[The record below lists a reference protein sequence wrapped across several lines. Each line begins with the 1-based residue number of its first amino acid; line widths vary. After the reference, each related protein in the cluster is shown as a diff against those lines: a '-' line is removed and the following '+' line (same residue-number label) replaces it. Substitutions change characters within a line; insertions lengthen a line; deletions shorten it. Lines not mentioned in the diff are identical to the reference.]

1 MKNFNEVNVLVVGD
15 IMLDRYICGTVS
27 RISPE
32 APVPIVLVH
41 EEYSTLGGSGNVVRN
56 IRSLGAKVTCLASIA
71 LDNAGHL
78 ISQYL
83 RDIGAETKL
92 VTASHVS
99 IVKERIVAGERKTQ
113 MLRVDREIPL
123 SIDQNRLINAI
134 RNDPTNFDVVV
145 VSDYQKGLIGS
156 ELMEYLRNRYETI
169 IIDPKPGNV
178 YNYGKVF
185 LMTPNEKEWNT
196 MICNSPFK
204 PEADY
209 FLVTK
214 GKKGM
219 ELIDARDPDRNN
231 WAITDIPS
239 HPVEVFNPSG
249 AGDTALAVLAVCYAA
264 GLNLLESSI
273 IANDCAGWVVTQP
286 GTTAIEINEF
296 NRILI
301 ERGFKIG

>member
-32 APVPIVLVH
+32 APVPIVHVT

-56 IRSLGAKVTCLASIA
+56 MRSLGANVTCLASIA
-71 LDNAGHL
+71 VDEAGKQ
-78 ISQYL
+78 ISRYL
-83 RDIGAETKL
+83 EELKVDRKII
-92 VTASHVS
+92 TASPVT

-123 SIDQNRLINAI
+123 SIDSERAINAI
-134 RNDPTNFDVVV
+134 RHVDTKFDVVV
-145 VSDYQKGLIGS
+145 VSDYNKGLVS
-156 ELMEYLRNRYETI
+156 PELMEYLRNRYDTI
-169 IIDPKPGNV
+169 IVDPKPWNLHS
-178 YNYGKVF
+178 YGKVF
-185 LMTPNEKEWNT
+185 LMTPNKGEWHS
-196 MICNSPFK
+196 MLISPVK
-204 PEADY
+204 AESDY